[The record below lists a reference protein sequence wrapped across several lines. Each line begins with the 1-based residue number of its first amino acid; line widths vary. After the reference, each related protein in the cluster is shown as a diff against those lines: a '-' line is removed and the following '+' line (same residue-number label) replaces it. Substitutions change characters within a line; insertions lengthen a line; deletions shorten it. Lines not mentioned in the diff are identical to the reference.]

1 MKLKDLRFMVMLP
14 VVLLT
19 ALNAVSDNQQEIQQ
33 LEIERHLDS
42 VFNSSSLVSL
52 PYFSTHITEF
62 DMKTAADTLGVELA
76 AIKAVIEIEAGY
88 AHRGIVS
95 PGIPIVFFQR
105 AVFLKKAAKNNSDLT
120 QARKLYPELFS
131 TGTSSKPR
139 VYHHYDLLQK
149 AMKVDPVAAV
159 ESTFWGMFQ
168 IGGFN
173 WKRCGAGSPEEFAFR
188 MSMSEKEQFRFF
200 IKFIQ
205 HGGMLDS
212 MRQKNWTRF
221 AAVYNGPGYQRRQ
234 YHVRLAEAYK
244 KHKSNS
250 L

>member
-1 MKLKDLRFMVMLP
+1 
-14 VVLLT
+14 
-19 ALNAVSDNQQEIQQ
+19 
-33 LEIERHLDS
+33 
-42 VFNSSSLVSL
+42 
-52 PYFSTHITEF
+52 
-62 DMKTAADTLGVELA
+62 
-76 AIKAVIEIEAGY
+76 
-88 AHRGIVS
+88 
-95 PGIPIVFFQR
+95 
-105 AVFLKKAAKNNSDLT
+105 
-120 QARKLYPELFS
+120 
-131 TGTSSKPR
+131 
-139 VYHHYDLLQK
+139 
-149 AMKVDPVAAV
+149 MKVDPVAAV

>member
-1 MKLKDLRFMVMLP
+1 MKLKDLRFIAALP
-14 VVLLT
+14 LLLT
-19 ALNAVSDNQQEIQQ
+19 AFTGVADDQVEIQQ

-42 VFNSSSLVSL
+42 IFNSSSLVSL
-52 PYFSTHITEF
+52 PYFTTHLTDF
-62 DMKTAADTLGVELA
+62 DMQTAADTLGVELA
-76 AIKAVIEIEAGY
+76 AIKAVIEIEAGFD
-88 AHRGIVS
+88 RKGIVT
-95 PGIPIVFFQR
+95 PGIPVVFFQR
-105 AVFLKKAAKNNSDLT
+105 AVFLKKAAKNNADLVS
-120 QARKLYPELFS
+120 ARKQYPELFS
-131 TGTSSKPR
+131 TVRTSLPR
-139 VYHHYDLLQK
+139 SLFHHDLLQK

-205 HGGMLDS
+205 QGDMLES
-212 MRQKNWTRF
+212 MRKKNWARF
-221 AAVYNGPGYQRRQ
+221 AAVYNGPGYQRRK
-234 YHVRLAEAYK
+234 YHIRLAETYK